1 MWLLGKVEAIVPRWD
16 YSCACVGWGQ
26 CGCPTENLLS
36 QVCNALLFTTLTSE
50 RTGSQNFPKVDTFPH
65 LWLKTIFLIAY
76 IHTVFCPALK
86 EYNVHG
92 ETNDARKKMFSRIC
106 LVKCLIH
113 VRSTEEVGLGCEEF
127 WPLNHNEENRICSS
141 ILTIHLVDSFS
152 VVSQQHTYHRYMYSL
167 SQSKQKD
174 RCYVNKLDLH

>member
-1 MWLLGKVEAIVPRWD
+1 MWFLGKVEAIVPWWD

-36 QVCNALLFTTLTSE
+36 QVCNALLFTTLTSD
-50 RTGSQNFPKVDTFPH
+50 RTGSQNFPKIDTFPQ
-65 LWLKTIFLIAY
+65 LWLKAIFLIAY
-76 IHTVFCPALK
+76 IHTVFCPVLK
-86 EYNVHG
+86 EYNAHG
-92 ETNDARKKMFSRIC
+92 ETNGARKNMFSRIC

-141 ILTIHLVDSFS
+141 VLTMEWLVVNQPFGWQFLCCLSSIHITDTCI
-152 VVSQQHTYHRYMYSL
+152 H
-167 SQSKQKD
+167 
-174 RCYVNKLDLH
+174 